1 MTAEIATHEAHD
13 SDVHHQSHERVYI
26 QTAIVLALIT
36 GLETLTYF
44 ESVIDF
50 GRLTMP
56 LLLVCMVTKFYLIA
70 ANFMHLRWD
79 KPILR
84 RAFLAGIIIAFVV
97 YMIALTTFKFF
108 AGTHVMP
115 H

>member
-1 MTAEIATHEAHD
+1 VTAEIVTHEAHD
-13 SDVHHQSHERVYI
+13 SDTQHQNHDRVYI
-26 QTAIVLALIT
+26 QTALVLALIT

-44 ESVIDF
+44 ESFIDF

-84 RAFLAGIIIAFVV
+84 RVFISGIIIALVV
-97 YMIALTTFKFF
+97 YMVTLTAFKFF
-108 AGTHVMP
+108 DATHVMP

>member
-1 MTAEIATHEAHD
+1 VTAETATHEV
-13 SDVHHQSHERVYI
+13 DVHRVNHERVYI
-26 QTAIVLALIT
+26 QTALILAVIT
-36 GLETLTYF
+36 GIETLTYF

-56 LLLVCMVTKFYLIA
+56 LLMVCMVTKFYLIA

-84 RAFLAGIIIAFVV
+84 RAFMGGIIIALTV
-97 YMIALTTFKFF
+97 YLIMLLAFKFF
-108 AGTHVMP
+108 DDPNFMP